1 MTSAYQAASDQVP
14 LPRPRKAA
22 HPSLLSAELGEFD
35 TVQLRA
41 LAADIRAHL
50 VSTVCAAGGHLGS
63 NLGVVELTI
72 ALHRAFRSPW
82 DAVLF
87 DIGHQAYVHKMLTG
101 RWDRFRTLR
110 QAGGLSGYPSRAE
123 SAHDFIENSHA
134 STVISYADGMARA
147 IELIGNHGRRVA
159 AVIGDGAL
167 TGGMCWEAMN
177 NLGGSGKPVVLVL
190 NDNERSY
197 DPTLGSVAEHLSA
210 LRAGTADGN
219 LFEQLGFEYLGPI
232 DGHDFDA
239 LDDAFAL
246 ARSRPHPV
254 LVHCVTVKGKG
265 YARAER
271 DEADRMHGIGV
282 IDPATGRSTQP
293 AAVSWTNVFAE
304 EIADIARDRVDVVG
318 VTAAMRLPV
327 GFGRFAAEFPDRV
340 IDVGMAEQHALTS
353 AAGLAMGGMHPVV
366 AVYSTFLNRA
376 FDQLLMDVALHRL
389 PVTLVLDRAGVTGPD
404 GPSHHGMWDLS
415 LLAMVPGMRVACPR
429 DTDSLRTQLRQA
441 VSCEGPTAI
450 RFPKASAGPAVPA
463 CATVGDVDLLSADGN
478 DVLIVAVGQLA
489 PMCLRAAEILRE
501 QGIGVT
507 VADPRWVL
515 PVSPSLVDLV
525 AGFRVALVVE
535 DGLGSGGIGD
545 AVARACAASDVDV
558 PVRSMGLPTRFL
570 AHGSRNGVLA
580 QVGLD
585 AESIARHVG
594 GLL

>member
-1 MTSAYQAASDQVP
+1 MTSAYKATPESVP

-22 HPSLLSAELGEFD
+22 HHSLLSAELRELDADG
-35 TVQLRA
+35 LRA

-50 VSTVCAAGGHLGS
+50 VSMVCAAGGHLGS
-63 NLGVVELTI
+63 NLGIVELTI
-72 ALHRAFRSPW
+72 ALHKAFRSPW
-82 DAVLF
+82 DAILF

-147 IELIGNHGRRVA
+147 IELNGNHGRRVA

-210 LRAGTADGN
+210 LRAGATGGN
-219 LFEQLGFEYLGPI
+219 LFEELGFEYLGPI
-232 DGHDFDA
+232 DGHDFEA
-239 LDDAFAL
+239 LDEAFAL
-246 ARSRPHPV
+246 ARSRSHPV

-265 YARAER
+265 YGPAER

-282 IDPATGRSTQP
+282 IDPATGKP
-293 AAVSWTNVFAE
+293 GKPGAAGWTTVFAE
-304 EIADIARDRVDVVG
+304 EIAAIARDRTDVVG
-318 VTAAMRLPV
+318 ITAAMRLPV
-327 GFGRFAAEFPDRV
+327 GFGKFHAEFPDRV
-340 IDVGMAEQHALTS
+340 IDVGMAEQHAVTS
-353 AAGLAMGGMHPVV
+353 AAGLAMGGLHPVV

-389 PVTLVLDRAGVTGPD
+389 PVTFVLDRAGVTGPD

-415 LLAMVPGMRVACPR
+415 LLSMVPGMRVACPR
-429 DTDSLRTQLRQA
+429 DPDTLRSQLRQA

-450 RFPKASAGPAVPA
+450 RFPKASAGPAIPA
-463 CATVGDVDLLSADGN
+463 CATAGDVDLLAADGD
-478 DVLIVAVGQLA
+478 DVLIVAVGQMA
-489 PMCLRAAEILRE
+489 PNCLEAAEILRE

-525 AGFRVALVVE
+525 AGFRVAVVVE

-545 AVARACAASDVDV
+545 AVARACSAVDV

-570 AHGSRNGVLA
+570 AHGSRDGVLS
-580 QVGLD
+580 QVGLN
-585 AESIARHVG
+585 AEAIAKHVG